1 MSDTLL
7 HQIQMEA
14 VDGDYDLASLLRKCR
29 VLAQRLNNSDLKQWV
44 VNELDGYGT
53 EAELPSYRVLSQAL
67 LLGHY
72 FGAFGAEVRN
82 IQIPTSAVLEEFR
95 EHVVGVRFTQ
105 GVREIQEQIANSEK
119 GALRI
124 AVPPEAHAAIHD
136 TQIREDMVL
145 ASVIKI
151 VSTSFLQGILDTV
164 RNRILNFTL
173 ELESEAPKTGDP
185 LESLRM
191 NKSDKVQQIF
201 NTEIKGDVSNLA
213 QGSSGFTQRI
223 DVAKGDVESLR
234 KALQSIGLD
243 KESVGEFVAAVQEEK
258 PSKKGSVG
266 QRVSALMGK
275 TFAKASQGL
284 LKVSASVAGD
294 VLTQML
300 KSYYGI

>member
-1 MSDTLL
+1 MNDTLL

-14 VDGDYDLASLLRKCR
+14 VDGDYDLASLLRNCR

-82 IQIPTSAVLEEFR
+82 VQIPTSAVLEEFR

-124 AVPPEAHAAIHD
+124 AVPPEAHAAIQN

-145 ASVIKI
+145 GSVIKI

-201 NTEIKGDVSNLA
+201 NTEIKGGVSNLA

-223 DVAKGDVESLR
+223 EVPRGDVESLKR
-234 KALQSIGLD
+234 SSSINWFGQGIGWRLRGSGARGKAVEEGQSRPTCVGLN
-243 KESVGEFVAAVQEEK
+243 
-258 PSKKGSVG
+258 G
-266 QRVSALMGK
+266 QNVC
-275 TFAKASQGL
+275 QGITRTPEDL
-284 LKVSASVAGD
+284 RLGGRRCLNPDA
-294 VLTQML
+294 
-300 KSYYGI
+300 